1 MARLYGKGTIT
12 ELVKGKKYYL
22 ELSGGKDPITGKYRR
37 HRETFLG
44 TKRQAELRIESIRR
58 ELESGKRIDADRI
71 TFAAWCEE
79 YLSNREKMGKCRPA
93 TLKRDRGL
101 SKHLLHGFGDTLV
114 VDITPSMVNGLYA
127 SLRENGVGDT
137 TVRQCHRLLKAILK
151 NAVNNDI
158 IMRNPVE
165 RADTPKNPKPMRQS
179 LGIEDA
185 NRLGMIC
192 ASGTPTANKTA
203 VYLGLS
209 LGARIGEVLGIEWQH
224 VELRGDRPFVH
235 ICQQYTE
242 ERETAPL
249 KTDKDENPVGRIVP
263 IDAPTVAVLKAWK
276 SVQRKQLN
284 ELGIDQGGNTPVIT
298 NQLGTFTSHTRFQRW
313 WRSFCIENGYGR
325 LVAEDG
331 REIVTLTI
339 GDDAELYDD
348 CVIEWKDAQ
357 GWPCDSNG
365 KRFSRS
371 YPKPKIK
378 AKYDGLH
385 FHALRHTHFS
395 MRMASGMDIPTA
407 QALGGWSTPSM
418 LLNVY
423 AHPVAEN
430 VWASAGFM
438 DKLASMNKVGKGAF

>member
-1 MARLYGKGTIT
+1 MAKLYGKGTLI
-12 ELVKGKKYYL
+12 EIERGKKYRIKF
-22 ELSGGKDPITGKYRR
+22 SGGKDPITGKYRQVT
-37 HRETFLG
+37 ETFLG
-44 TKRQAELRIESIRR
+44 TKRQAELRVEQIRR
-58 ELESGKRIDADRI
+58 ELESGRRIDADKI
-71 TFAAWCEE
+71 AFADWCEE

-101 SKHLLHGFGDTLV
+101 SKHLLRGLGDALV
-114 VDITPSMVNGLYA
+114 VDITPSMVNTLYA
-127 SLRENGVGDT
+127 SMHDNDIGDT
-137 TVRQCHRLLKAILK
+137 TVRQCHRLLKAIMK
-151 NAVNNDI
+151 SAVNNDI
-158 IMRNPVE
+158 IMRNPVD
-165 RADTPKNPKPMRQS
+165 RADTPRNPKPNRQS

-203 VYLGLS
+203 VYLGLA
-209 LGARIGEVLGIEWQH
+209 LGARIGEVLGLEWRH

-235 ICQQYTE
+235 ICQQFTE
-242 ERETAPL
+242 ELETAPL
-249 KTDKDENPVGRIVP
+249 KTDKDDNPVGRIVP

-276 SVQRKQLN
+276 TVQRCQLN
-284 ELGIDQGGNTPVIT
+284 ELGIEQCGDTPVIT

-313 WRSFCIENGYGR
+313 WRSFCVDNRFGR
-325 LVAEDG
+325 LVTEDG
-331 REIVTLTI
+331 REVVTLTI
-339 GDDAELYDD
+339 GDDATLYDG
-348 CVIEWKDAQ
+348 CYIQWRDAD
-357 GWPCDSNG
+357 GWPCDANG

-371 YPKPKIK
+371 YHKPKVK
-378 AKYDGLH
+378 SKYDGLH

-423 AHPVAEN
+423 AHPIAEN

-438 DKLASMNKVGKGAF
+438 DKLAAMQKAGKGVS